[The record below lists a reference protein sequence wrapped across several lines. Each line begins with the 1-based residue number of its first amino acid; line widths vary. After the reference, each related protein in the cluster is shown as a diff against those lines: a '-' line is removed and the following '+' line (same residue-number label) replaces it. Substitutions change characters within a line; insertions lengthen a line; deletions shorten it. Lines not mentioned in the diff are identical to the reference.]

1 MTQLN
6 DTSTIHEVQ
15 CQVQENHLGELLGR
29 VIDIETKFNMV
40 ALQNQKLNSMLS
52 DYENTKK
59 KVEDWKKDY
68 AELKSNA
75 DAFQTG
81 MKEAREQLKKV
92 TAERQAAQEEIL
104 SMKEAAEKELKAVT
118 KAGRKELARVTA
130 QRQAAQE
137 EALALREEIAALKAP
152 KPRRKTRKVANGKYN
167 QNQAQ

>member
-1 MTQLN
+1 MTQLD

-52 DYENTKK
+52 DYESTKE
-59 KVEDWKKDY
+59 KVEDWKKQY
-68 AELKSNA
+68 HELKSNA

-81 MKEAREQLKKV
+81 MQEAREQLKKV

-104 SMKEAAEKELKAVT
+104 SAKEAAE
-118 KAGRKELARVTA
+118 KELARVTA

>member
-40 ALQNQKLNSMLS
+40 VLQNQKLNSMLS
-52 DYENTKK
+52 DYENTNQKLEDLKK
-59 KVEDWKKDY
+59 EY

-75 DAFQTG
+75 DAFQIG
-81 MKEAREQLKKV
+81 MKEAREQLQKV
-92 TAERQAAQEEIL
+92 
-104 SMKEAAEKELKAVT
+104 AAE
-118 KAGRKELARVTA
+118 
-130 QRQAAQE
+130 RQAAQE